1 MTNTHQATKPS
12 ENGTV
17 VELHGQVVQV
27 DLTISACQVKTHDG
41 TCVTVDFTDKQR
53 GEALAAIS
61 DHENKRI
68 EIRGRGEF
76 DADGVLTR
84 IPRADLMYARQIR
97 RPRDPNA
104 PNLHDLMDYITELFS
119 DIPEE
124 ELAKLPANL
133 SESHCYSGY
142 SKPCHCDRN
151 GES

>member
-1 MTNTHQATKPS
+1 MTNTHTHQAPTPS

-27 DLTISACQVKTHDG
+27 DLTIGACQVKTHDG

-84 IPRADLMYARQIR
+84 VPRADLMYARQIR

-104 PNLHDLMDYITELFS
+104 VSALDKILEMARS
-119 DIPEE
+119 IPKE
-124 ELAKLPANL
+124 ELDKQSAKLD
-133 SESHCYSGY
+133 ERHYYTSHCR
-142 SKPCHCDRN
+142 PCRCDRKE
-151 GES
+151 ES

>member
-1 MTNTHQATKPS
+1 MTNTHQAPTPS

-17 VELHGQVVQV
+17 ELHGQVIQV

-76 DADGVLTR
+76 DSDGVLTR
-84 IPRADLMYARQIR
+84 VPRADLMYARQIR

-104 PNLHDLMDYITELFS
+104 PGLHDLMDYITELFS

-124 ELAKLPANL
+124 ELAKSPANL
-133 SESHCYSGY
+133 SESHCRSSRGMRD
-142 SKPCHCDRN
+142 SCD
-151 GES
+151 GKEES

>member
-1 MTNTHQATKPS
+1 MTNTHTHQAPTPS

-17 VELHGQVVQV
+17 VKLHGQVVQV
-27 DLTISACQVKTHDG
+27 DLTASACQVKTHDG
-41 TCVTVDFTDKQR
+41 TCVTVDFTDQQR

-68 EIRGRGEF
+68 EVRGRGEF
-76 DADGVLTR
+76 DAAGVLTR

-104 PNLHDLMDYITELFS
+104 ISALDKILELFS

-124 ELAKLPANL
+124 ELEKQSANL
-133 SESHCYSGY
+133 AERDHCARHSMC
-142 SKPCHCDRN
+142 CHYDRKEE
-151 GES
+151 G

>member
-1 MTNTHQATKPS
+1 MTNTHTHQAPTPS

-27 DLTISACQVKTHDG
+27 DLTIGACQVKTHDG

-68 EIRGRGEF
+68 KIRGRGEY

-84 IPRADLMYARQIR
+84 VPRADLMYARQIR

-104 PNLHDLMDYITELFS
+104 PNLRDLMDKIDALAKE
-119 DIPEE
+119 IPEE
-124 ELAKLPANL
+124 EWDKLPTDL
-133 SESHCYSGY
+133 SERHDYY
-142 SKPCHCDRN
+142 IN
-151 GES
+151 GGE